1 MLPCGLATLLLGAAV
16 GHACAAGISVPAN
29 AGIGQVLDAVRP
41 AIARLFGSALDAG
54 PITQFFLSNGGGV
67 PGNVDIATAFVI
79 SDDGYAVTTA
89 DAPFDRYKV
98 LSLRVGDGKFHT
110 AKLIAADST
119 THLALLKIDDVKDLP
134 YLSFSLEWPAV
145 GDSDVAFAD
154 PDGDGTA
161 VVPAFFARQEQ
172 IAGANAVPEVYALAM
187 PAGDWSGAPVLS
199 AEGAVVAIIAGK
211 PSGDALP
218 FAVPGVLARPFLAQ
232 LATHGAIRRGR
243 LGLSIQDITADEAE
257 SLGLSNTDGA
267 LVAGTMPD
275 SAAAKVGLDAGDVV
289 LSVTGTPVHD
299 ADELSR
305 LVAAWGPGSDVDLG
319 VFRGHK
325 TVHVK
330 ATLDALPAAQSATG
344 TGAAQAQPA
353 APAPA
358 EAAPAPAAPALPD
371 ATPAPPAAPA
381 RVPPAPA
388 PAPTEPA
395 PTGPAPAAP
404 APAQPDTSAPP
415 AASPGSMK

>member
-1 MLPCGLATLLLGAAV
+1 
-16 GHACAAGISVPAN
+16 
-29 AGIGQVLDAVRP
+29 
-41 AIARLFGSALDAG
+41 
-54 PITQFFLSNGGGV
+54 
-67 PGNVDIATAFVI
+67 
-79 SDDGYAVTTA
+79 
-89 DAPFDRYKV
+89 
-98 LSLRVGDGKFHT
+98 
-110 AKLIAADST
+110 
-119 THLALLKIDDVKDLP
+119 
-134 YLSFSLEWPAV
+134 
-145 GDSDVAFAD
+145 
-154 PDGDGTA
+154 
-161 VVPAFFARQEQ
+161 
-172 IAGANAVPEVYALAM
+172 
-187 PAGDWSGAPVLS
+187 
-199 AEGAVVAIIAGK
+199 
-211 PSGDALP
+211 
-218 FAVPGVLARPFLAQ
+218 VLARPFLAQ

-257 SLGLSNTDGA
+257 SLGLSNIDGA
-267 LVAGTMPD
+267 LVAGTVPD
-275 SAAAKVGLDAGDVV
+275 SPAAKAGLDAGDVV

-330 ATLDALPAAQSATG
+330 ATLDAPPAAQSATG

-358 EAAPAPAAPALPD
+358 EAAPAPAAPA
-371 ATPAPPAAPA
+371 PAPAEP
-381 RVPPAPA
+381 VPPAPA
-388 PAPTEPA
+388 TPAPA